1 MYRKID
7 KRRAKS
13 LQALLDLGGVVMSSA
28 WTNGQGRHTTR
39 RAVPPLCEVF
49 SRYSVT
55 DEHTFTAAVPAH
67 VVEYLQD
74 NPRVQRVV
82 AVRDEEVLRVLLALG
97 GGE

>member
-7 KRRAKS
+7 KRRVKS
-13 LQALLDLGGVVMSSA
+13 LRALLDLGGVVMSSA

-49 SRYSVT
+49 ERHRPIRYGL
-55 DEHTFTAAVPAH
+55 VPRH

-74 NPRVQRVV
+74 NPRVERVV
-82 AVRDEEVLRVLLALG
+82 AVRDEEILRVLLALG

>member
-7 KRRAKS
+7 KRRVKS
-13 LQALLDLGGVVMSSA
+13 LRALLDLGGVVMSST
-28 WTNGQGRHTTR
+28 WTNGQGRHPTR

-49 SRYSVT
+49 DRYQT
-55 DEHTFTAAVPAH
+55 IPRH

-97 GGE
+97 RGE